1 MLESSK
7 FLFKKETLMHSAKK
21 IISSS
26 LAALVLVTLQTWSA
40 FGEEQK
46 ATAAEQKVVQS
57 AEKKLSPTD
66 PVAKVNGTTITRQD
80 LDRAVKVLVSQNRLP
95 QPLPAESLKQAEEAA
110 LDQLISAEL
119 LYQDGLKLE
128 MKDLDKQ
135 VGEKISQNKA
145 KFPSAD
151 DFEKALK
158 SVEMTEKD
166 LKEFT
171 RKDIVISNLIEK
183 NIADKTTVT
192 EADVKKFY
200 DDNPDKFK
208 QEPSAKASHIL
219 CGVDASAT
227 PEEKKKAREKAEALL
242 KKIKAG
248 EDFATLAKSDSTC
261 PSSKQ
266 GGDLGTFSKGQM
278 VAPFEKAAFALKPGE
293 VSDVV
298 ETQFGYH
305 IIKLTE
311 KKDGGSIKFDEVKSK
326 IQDFLKNQK
335 VQKGVMDYLDALKVK
350 AKIEKL

>member
-1 MLESSK
+1 MI
-7 FLFKKETLMHSAKK
+7 SAKK
-21 IISSS
+21 IFSYS
-26 LAALVLVTLQTWSA
+26 LAALVLITIQTWSA
-40 FGEEQK
+40 FGDEQK
-46 ATAAEQKVVQS
+46 APQTEQKS
-57 AEKKLSPTD
+57 AQTTEKKSAPTD
-66 PVAKVNGTTITRQD
+66 PIAKVNDTIITRLD

-95 QPLPAESLKQAEEAA
+95 QPLPPESLKQAEEAA

-119 LYQDGLKLE
+119 LYQAGQKTE
-128 MKDLDKQ
+128 IKDLDKQ
-135 VGEKISQNKA
+135 VDEKVSQNKA
-145 KFPSAD
+145 KFPSAEE
-151 DFEKALK
+151 FEKALK

-171 RKDIVISNLIEK
+171 RKDVVISNFIEK
-183 NIADKTTVT
+183 NIAEKTKVT
-192 EADVKKFY
+192 EADAKKFY

-208 QEPSAKASHIL
+208 QEPSVKASHIL
-219 CGVDASAT
+219 CGVEASAT
-227 PEEKKKAREKAEALL
+227 AEEKKKAKEKAEALL

-248 EDFATLAKSDSTC
+248 EDFATLAKSESTC

-266 GGDLGTFSKGQM
+266 GGDLGFFSKGQM

-311 KKDGGSIKFDEVKSK
+311 KKEGGTIKFDEVKEKIENYLKNLK
-326 IQDFLKNQK
+326 IQKAIGEYLVELK
-335 VQKGVMDYLDALKVK
+335 GK

>member
-1 MLESSK
+1 MI
-7 FLFKKETLMHSAKK
+7 SAKK
-21 IISSS
+21 IFSYS
-26 LAALVLVTLQTWSA
+26 LAALVLITIQTWSA
-40 FGEEQK
+40 FGDEQK
-46 ATAAEQKVVQS
+46 APQTEQKS
-57 AEKKLSPTD
+57 AQTTEKKSAPTD
-66 PVAKVNGTTITRQD
+66 PVAKVNDTIITRLD

-95 QPLPAESLKQAEEAA
+95 QPLPPESLKQAEEAA

-119 LYQDGLKLE
+119 LYQAGQKTEIRDLE
-128 MKDLDKQ
+128 KQ
-135 VGEKISQNKA
+135 VEEKVSQNKA

-151 DFEKALK
+151 EFEKALK

-171 RKDIVISNLIEK
+171 RKDVVISNFIEK
-183 NIADKTTVT
+183 NIAEKTKVT
-192 EADVKKFY
+192 EADAKKFY

-208 QEPSAKASHIL
+208 QEPSVKASHIL
-219 CGVDASAT
+219 CGVEASAT
-227 PEEKKKAREKAEALL
+227 AEEKKKAKEKAEALL

-248 EDFATLAKSDSTC
+248 EDFATLAKSESTC

-266 GGDLGTFSKGQM
+266 GGDLGFFSKGQM

-311 KKDGGSIKFDEVKSK
+311 KKEGGTIKFDEVKEKIENYLKNLK
-326 IQDFLKNQK
+326 IQKAIGECLVELK
-335 VQKGVMDYLDALKVK
+335 GK

>member
-1 MLESSK
+1 MIL
-7 FLFKKETLMHSAKK
+7 AKK
-21 IISSS
+21 MISYS

-40 FGEEQK
+40 FGKEQK
-46 ATAAEQKVVQS
+46 ATPAEQKVFQS
-57 AEKKLSPTD
+57 AKKKLSPTD

-119 LYQDGLKLE
+119 LYQDGQKLE
-128 MKDLDKQ
+128 IKDLDKQ
-135 VGEKISQNKA
+135 VEDKISQNKA
-145 KFPSAD
+145 KFQSVD

-171 RKDIVISNLIEK
+171 RKDIVISNLIKK

-208 QEPSAKASHIL
+208 QEPSVKASHIL
-219 CGVDASAT
+219 CGVNASAT
-227 PEEKKKAREKAEALL
+227 PEEKKKAKEKAEALL

-261 PSSKQ
+261 PSGKQ

-311 KKDGGSIKFDEVKSK
+311 RKEGGSIKFDEVKSK

-335 VQKGVMDYLDALKVK
+335 VQKGVMDYLDALKGK